1 MSSLFRCSL
10 ICSNLS
16 SCLLPESNLKVM
28 IICYFFFLSSFS
40 CSFEYKIFRNSFLHN
55 KCEGV
60 WLMNR
65 SKHVPNLTLPMRE
78 RSITQQNQIKSK
90 PIMILSKRKE
100 KKRRKQNKKKEEDA
114 S

>member
-1 MSSLFRCSL
+1 M
-10 ICSNLS
+10 NL
-16 SCLLPESNLKVM
+16 
-28 IICYFFFLSSFS
+28 
-40 CSFEYKIFRNSFLHN
+40 
-55 KCEGV
+55 
-60 WLMNR
+60 

-100 KKRRKQNKKKEEDA
+100 KDKAKQKKEEDA